1 MKIVDLSGEW
11 EMKPV
16 EKFDGHYEGEGWVK
30 TQVPGHWQLHPDFE
44 YYGGKM
50 VYRRNF
56 DAPPRKEGCR
66 YHLRVNGIF
75 YWSIVNLNNAR
86 IGENEGYFF
95 PREYEITDVL
105 EDRSQL
111 VIEVDC
117 PDEKVKNTKRMITG
131 VFSHWDC
138 IDPATNPGGIWA
150 PVEII
155 ETGDVRIED
164 PMVHASYFT
173 DKYLRVEVRVTADST
188 KRCRIRARITFTPYN
203 FIGKTHVFERDFLKT
218 PGKNNYQMLLDLD
231 DYALWWT
238 HDHGWPNLYRVKI
251 EVIEEGFELPSDSV
265 EFRAGF
271 RIFEMRDYTAYLN
284 GRRIFIRGNNY
295 PPADTRVATVT
306 RETYERDFDLI
317 QQAHLNLM
325 RIHAHVDHPLLYEV
339 ADERGVLLWQ
349 DFPLQWYYR
358 KEVLPAALYQI
369 ERMIKT
375 LYNHPCIAIWCC
387 HNEPFKVPDA
397 NNLKVNEVAT
407 SVVSFLGHNWN
418 RDVLDKR
425 LFEKV
430 LSIDTS
436 RFVQKCSGFQGI
448 GKEPGDEHFYF
459 GWYPPFGPVRNFDWY
474 IKHFKKS
481 IRFPTE
487 FGTQSFPNYENSIK
501 FMDPDIRKV
510 DWKHLEA
517 RHCFQ
522 PAMMKKFVRHQEF
535 DSLEKYIEATQ
546 TYQAH
551 VNKFIIDRLR
561 LHKYHPT
568 TGITAFNFLDANP
581 AVLWSL
587 IDYWRAPKESYYSFC
602 KNMNPQYVFAIIVK
616 DIYRVSEAVEIPVY
630 VVNDE
635 YLRWPDAKLK
645 IMVHDPAGREI
656 MKREAAAP
664 LDKDMQAQQ
673 ISTVAFRPEKP
684 GVYKLSLHLI
694 YGALGGLKN
703 DYEVIAQ

>member
-1 MKIVDLSGEW
+1 MKIVDLSREW

-16 EKFDGHYEGEGWVK
+16 GKFDGHYEEEGWVK

-50 VYRRNF
+50 VYRRDF
-56 DAPPRKEGCR
+56 DAPPRREGCR

-75 YWSIVNLNNAR
+75 YWYIVNLNNAR

-105 EDRSQL
+105 EDRNQL

-173 DKYLRVEVRVTADST
+173 DKYLRVEVRFTADST
-188 KRCRIRARITFTPYN
+188 KRRRIRARVTFTPHN
-203 FIGKTHVFERDFLKT
+203 FIGKTHVFEQDFLKT

-238 HDHGWPNLYRVKI
+238 RDHGWPNLYRVKM

-265 EFRAGF
+265 EFRTGF

-295 PPADTRVATVT
+295 PPADTRIATVT
-306 RETYERDFDLI
+306 RETYEKDFDLI

-325 RIHAHVDHPLLYEV
+325 RIHAHVDNPLLYEV

-375 LYNHPCIAIWCC
+375 LYNHPSIAIWCC
-387 HNEPFKVPDA
+387 HNEPFKIVDA
-397 NNLKVNEVAT
+397 SNINVKDVAVSLT
-407 SVVSFLGHNWN
+407 SVLGYNWN
-418 RDVLDKR
+418 REVLDKKLR
-425 LFEKV
+425 EKV
-430 LSIDTS
+430 MSIDTS

-474 IKHFKKS
+474 IKYFKKS

-487 FGTQSFPNYENSIK
+487 FGTQSFPNYQNSIK
-501 FMDPDIRKV
+501 FMDSDIHNV

-522 PAMMKKFVRHQEF
+522 PAMMSKFVRHREF

-546 TYQAH
+546 AYQSH

-581 AVLWSL
+581 GVLWSL
-587 IDYWRAPKESYYSFC
+587 VDYWRAPKESYYSFC
-602 KNMNPQYVFAIIVK
+602 KNMNPQYVFAIISK

-635 YLRWPDAKLK
+635 YLRWPDAKVK
-645 IMVHDPAGREI
+645 IMLHDPAGREI
-656 MKREAAAP
+656 MKREAASP
-664 LDKDMQAQQ
+664 LEEDMQASQV
-673 ISTVAFRPEKP
+673 STVAFRPQSP

-694 YGALGGLKN
+694 YGALGGFEN
-703 DYEVIAQ
+703 DYEVMVK